1 MKCHGVN
8 CGLASICERF
18 DQYGAFCPSRDIQTI
33 EHCDEETRDCFIHAE
48 ELWEVYITPARKIG
62 SGY

>member
-1 MKCHGVN
+1 MSKQQITMKCHGVN

-48 ELWEVYITPARKIG
+48 
-62 SGY
+62 